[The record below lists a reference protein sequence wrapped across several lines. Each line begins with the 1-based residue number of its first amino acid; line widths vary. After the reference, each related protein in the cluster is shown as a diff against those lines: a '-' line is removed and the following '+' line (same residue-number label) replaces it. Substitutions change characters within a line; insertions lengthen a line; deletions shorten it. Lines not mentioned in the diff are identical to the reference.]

1 MKQYLDPTF
10 WKTTTGFCVA
20 ILLIVALLTA
30 LGYYN
35 TKVYGPENLLDMQQA
50 QGVAPDEQPRSDDRP
65 TNFVRE

>member
-30 LGYYN
+30 LGYN
-35 TKVYGPENLLDMQQA
+35 TKVYGRKSPRRQQA
-50 QGVAPDEQPRSDDRP
+50 QGGAG
-65 TNFVRE
+65 